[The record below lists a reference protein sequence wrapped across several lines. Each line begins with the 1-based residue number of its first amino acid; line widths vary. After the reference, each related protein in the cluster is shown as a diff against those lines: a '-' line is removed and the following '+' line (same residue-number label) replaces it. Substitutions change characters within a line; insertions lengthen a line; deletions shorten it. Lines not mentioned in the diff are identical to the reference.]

1 MKNKVYIIFLI
12 VFLIVVGLGIIIL
25 FNNKNKEQ
33 NKISMISINNIRINQ
48 KATKKMKKIVLDADH
63 LYEYNYVGF
72 DVNKDGYIKKIVFYS
87 FKSGEQFYGINDAKV
102 KYKDKRL
109 TTVEDFNSVLGKG
122 EEKVD
127 DKSPSYKYI
136 NYNED
141 NYELTLTLYNENI
154 INIKILKK

>member
-48 KATKKMKKIVLDADH
+48 KATKKMQKKVLDADH

-72 DVNKDGYIKKIVFYS
+72 DINKDGYIKKVVFYS

-109 TTVEDFNSVLGKG
+109 RTVEDFNSVLGKG

-127 DKSPSYKYI
+127 DRSPSYKYI
-136 NYNED
+136 KYNED

>member
-72 DVNKDGYIKKIVFYS
+72 DINNDGYIKKVVFYS
-87 FKSGEQFYGINDAKV
+87 FESGEQFYGINDAKV

>member
-48 KATKKMKKIVLDADH
+48 KATKKMQKKVLDADY

-72 DVNKDGYIKKIVFYS
+72 DINKDDYIKKVVFYS

-109 TTVEDFNSVLGKG
+109 RTVEDFNSVLGKG

-136 NYNED
+136 KYNED